1 MSQDTFSA
9 APTNGGGSAAA
20 RAHRAEMGLDSVQ
33 QDLTGATATK
43 PLEEARAAVRRKF
56 SGRVRLTFDVG
67 TPTDAKMIDMSVSGV
82 CLLVEKMVHAKTP
95 CALACNIFHE
105 GKAHIFNVRAV
116 AVYSV
121 LASGKGFKVG
131 FQFGSQDETTA
142 AKIAALM
149 R

>member
-1 MSQDTFSA
+1 MSHDTFSA
-9 APTNGGGSAAA
+9 APANGGGSAAA
-20 RAHRAEMGLDSVQ
+20 KAYRAELGLDTAL
-33 QDLTGATATK
+33 QDLSEATTTK
-43 PLEEARAAVRRKF
+43 PLAEARAAVRRKF

-82 CLLVEKMVHAKTP
+82 CLLVEQMLHAKTP

-105 GKAHIFNVRAV
+105 GKAYIFNVRAV

-131 FQFGSQDETTA
+131 FQFGPQDDATA